1 MHLHNTF
8 LKIDPKKRN
17 KNKAVWLV
25 AKFGSFLLWL
35 VASPPSLPDKIE
47 KKKTLVPEKP

>member
-8 LKIDPKKRN
+8 LTVAPKKKK
-17 KNKAVWLV
+17 KNKAVWPV
-25 AKFGSFLLWL
+25 AKFGSFLLWM

-47 KKKTLVPEKP
+47 KKKTLVPEKS